1 MHFTL
6 TPAQQ
11 EFQRKAASF
20 ARQRIEPVIPVMEQT
35 GRPPAELIAAMGE
48 QGFMRVRLP
57 GSDTPGMNHLEQI
70 LLLEAL
76 SRYSAAIGLLMV
88 SQLMGIGTLM
98 EFAGP
103 AVREHYL
110 PRLTTGEMLLALG
123 ITEPSGGSDPSAA
136 GTRAE
141 RDGDCFVL
149 TGRKVFITNSHW
161 ARLVLVV
168 ARTSAD
174 RRRGLSVFAVDATTP
189 GFRTG
194 RAEHKTGLVG
204 CVTGELVFDQCR
216 VPESHL
222 IGEEGDGLA
231 ITIKAISEYGRMGN
245 AGVALGLMQ
254 TVFEE
259 TQALAAAV
267 GQLYQPMVQ
276 EGLAAIYGET
286 QAARLLTYQAA
297 WLLDTGARADAE
309 VATTKFFAN
318 DASLRCIRRAMAIA
332 GSRGL
337 VAGHPLERCFR
348 DAIPLISADGTGD
361 IQRIVAARSLVGRF
375 S

>member
-1 MHFTL
+1 
-6 TPAQQ
+6 
-11 EFQRKAASF
+11 
-20 ARQRIEPVIPVMEQT
+20 
-35 GRPPAELIAAMGE
+35 
-48 QGFMRVRLP
+48 
-57 GSDTPGMNHLEQI
+57 
-70 LLLEAL
+70 
-76 SRYSAAIGLLMV
+76 
-88 SQLMGIGTLM
+88 MGIGTLM

-103 AVREHYL
+103 VVREQYL
-110 PRLTTGEMLLALG
+110 PRLTSGEMLLALG
-123 ITEPSGGSDPSAA
+123 ITEPSGGSDPGAA
-136 GTRAE
+136 ATRAE
-141 RDGDCFVL
+141 RDGDSFLL

-161 ARLVLVV
+161 AGLALVV
-168 ARTSAD
+168 ARTSSD
-174 RRRGLSVFAVDATTP
+174 PRRGLSVFAVDTASP

-194 RAEHKTGLVG
+194 RAEHKTGLKG
-204 CVTGELVFDQCR
+204 CVTGELVLDQCR
-216 VPESHL
+216 VPASHL
-222 IGEEGDGLA
+222 LGEEGDGLA

-254 TVFEE
+254 AVFEE

-267 GQLYQPMVQ
+267 GQLHQPLVR

-318 DASLRCIRRAMAIA
+318 DASLRCVRRAMAIA